1 MTPDEIDIL
10 LVEDNPD
17 DMDLALHAL
26 RREHLANK
34 IFVVR
39 DGEEALDFLFCHGV
53 YAQRSFDKPPKLI
66 LLDLKLPK
74 VDGIEVLARIKGDE
88 RTRTIPVVVMTS
100 SKEARDVV
108 NGYALGANSFIQKPM
123 DFDQFRATVKQVG
136 LYWLVVNQ
144 SPINHPHAVPAGGP
158 GHVAKS

>member
-1 MTPDEIDIL
+1 MNPDEIDIL

-17 DMDLALHAL
+17 DMELALHAL
-26 RREHLANK
+26 RRENLANK

-39 DGEEALDFLFCHGV
+39 DGEEALDFLFCREA
-53 YAQRSFDKPPKLI
+53 YAHRSMDQPPKLI

-74 VDGIEVLARIKGDE
+74 VDGIEVLKQIKADV

-100 SKEARDVV
+100 SKEERDVV
-108 NGYALGANSFIQKPM
+108 SGYSLGANSFIQKPV

-144 SPINHPHAVPAGGP
+144 APVNNGVPL
-158 GHVAKS
+158 VANSGYVSKH